1 MRNNIQLEVPVR
13 ENPFFDMAILGDT
26 EREIGDKLARDGFC
40 VTDFPLDDIEILAD
54 TLARKMEKHFLEE
67 TINGKIHPGKLLQ
80 DAKAIEEVKFL
91 SISSSNLAENVCG

>member
-1 MRNNIQLEVPVR
+1 MRNDIQLEVTIC
-13 ENPFFDMAILGDT
+13 ENPFFDMAILGDK
-26 EREIGDKLARDGFC
+26 EREIGEKLARDGFC

-54 TLARKMEKHFLEE
+54 TLVRKMEKHFLEE

-91 SISSSNLAENVCG
+91 SMFSSNLAENVCS